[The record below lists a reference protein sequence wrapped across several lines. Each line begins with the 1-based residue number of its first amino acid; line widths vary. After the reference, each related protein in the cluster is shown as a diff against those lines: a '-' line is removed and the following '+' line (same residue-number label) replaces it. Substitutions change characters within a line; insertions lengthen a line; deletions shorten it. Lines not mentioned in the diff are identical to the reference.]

1 MKRLLT
7 LFAALALAGCTTAG
21 MIHTAASTA
30 ASAADASGAVPPAPL
45 AATALDEKALTI
57 AAQAL
62 DTTALTASALVRAHV
77 ITAGSPRA
85 LGLASALD
93 KARHGVN
100 AAAAAR
106 RVGNASSYRAAL
118 ADAESAIA
126 EIRTIIGG

>member
-1 MKRLLT
+1 MKRFLA
-7 LFAALALAGCTTAG
+7 LFAALVLAGCTTAG
-21 MIHTAASTA
+21 AVHTAASAA
-30 ASAADASGAVPPAPL
+30 ASVADASGAVPPAPL
-45 AATALDEKALTI
+45 TATSIDEKALTI

-62 DTTALTASALVRAHV
+62 DTTALSASALVKAHV
-77 ITAGSPRA
+77 IVAGSPRA
-85 LGLASALD
+85 LGLATALD

-106 RVGNASSYRAAL
+106 RVGNAASYRAAL